1 MSPTT
6 TRAVARTASRLALA
20 LAVVLGV
27 TVAVVASGPVRKAH
41 ASPLVPAYWLVASDG
56 GIFTFGGVPFYGS
69 MGGHPLDKPVVGI
82 AVGPSGQGYWMD
94 ASDGGMFSFG
104 SSQYYG
110 SMPAVFA
117 AQAVGVD

>member
-1 MSPTT
+1 MGGHPLNQP
-6 TRAVARTASRLALA
+6 VVGIASN
-20 LAVVLGV
+20 G
-27 TVAVVASGPVRKAH
+27 SQG
-41 ASPLVPAYWLVASDG
+41 YWEVASDG
-56 GIFTFGGVPFYGS
+56 GIFSFGDAPFYGS